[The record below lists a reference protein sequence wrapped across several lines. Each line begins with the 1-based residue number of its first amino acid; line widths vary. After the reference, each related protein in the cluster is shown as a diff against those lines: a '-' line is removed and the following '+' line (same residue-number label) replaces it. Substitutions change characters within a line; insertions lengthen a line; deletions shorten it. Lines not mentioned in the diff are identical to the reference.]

1 MAMTSEEVS
10 RLIATQTAAVQQANA
25 YAMRY
30 GSGGFSANLSEQG
43 PEGDPVGS
51 ALPSMSANIGTYV
64 GNIPNAVSPAVTLA
78 AGFGYLPRVLDP
90 FTQSLAVGNVAAK
103 AAGGWM
109 GGGLAAGLGA
119 AAVPFA
125 AYAAAGA
132 AMDHLAL
139 DPFKTGAQMR
149 GASLGAIQSFM
160 PDSPVSSMAATA
172 QMMESLQRN
181 KQFSMQD
188 TMGLMGLGVAGGSIN
203 TSNMASF
210 QSSFKALINETQQV
224 AQALSTSLSEA
235 YGAMQQIK
243 GLGVSNVAGTA
254 YSMRGLGVAGGISPA
269 EMMGI
274 AQGGS
279 ALAKMAGISR
289 DLGVHGAMTSAS
301 TFGMVGNSGALGA
314 DFGVQDLA
322 TMQNA
327 AYRFF
332 GSRQGSSVVAAM
344 MGENGEINS
353 TVAAQIAQG
362 TMSKA
367 EINRLANITRNKRPD
382 LLQANSTELVATYL
396 SEYGPQGI
404 ANPLN
409 TMTRGMAHP
418 ETMRMQ
424 LTGLN
429 QEQMTELGALNF
441 GGNSIKAQIQAAAQ
455 EGFAQGTK
463 RLGLADSLQLA
474 MSKMLAPVKDK
485 FQQMGAEVTQSIAET
500 ADNLTRDFLTRP
512 ALSADMSGAN
522 AIRNFNASGNY
533 TAAQNVRLQMNQLGD
548 MGLDTSRAQPGFLSS
563 AFMPQGLYASADN
576 QYADRQFMG
585 GFTPRNPGMGAL
597 LTGGAVAA
605 ARSRL
610 VDYGAIGLRV
620 LGSEMVDR
628 LPATGFMGSRQLASF
643 AALGARGTQAAGW
656 ALTGFRALGGPVG
669 IAIAAT
675 EAGIAGINYMGSTYG
690 ASTSTD
696 ADAGPIGEMVRTG
709 HLFGRGGDGTTGT
722 EIAGTEG
729 LRTVY
734 HAADPYR
741 LGSTATTSLSRT
753 VDRYTDD
760 EARAEY
766 AWRIKNM
773 SGMRATRTKVMD
785 DLAPE
790 MKLAAMNITSST
802 ATEEQK
808 IVRLNKLLGVSHDD
822 AAAMVIASPHSAL
835 QGLSEN
841 RLEREAEKWF
851 AAMKAG
857 TGSERTFGGYGWE
870 AGWDTSTMN
879 AVRWLEK
886 NQSLVTSASAQIATS
901 GAVRGDR
908 FSDEY
913 QLALREKV
921 LAQVPVEQRTMVS
934 GFLSN
939 KQLASSGIMATL
951 AGVGIQPLVK
961 GYEKQ
966 IAANKE
972 LAQKELA
979 ATEKAIDYAAA
990 SVGIDPSVLRNYH
1003 KAYVGAHVEDSSLQ
1017 AKDVEG
1023 AVNSMAGATSAQ
1035 QALFAKRM
1043 ASSGTMFGIEAA
1055 GLASVQARVK
1065 ALDEQHLD
1073 GSNSRGRAWVEEFL
1087 GVSLKGVVDD
1097 KLQGRNGV
1105 TPAAARMRITEG
1117 VENMMKVA
1125 LGRNTLSTEELRI
1138 AEINT
1143 SKIIDHAREKGG
1155 AGGAAAIANLF
1166 KPMQTRAAP
1175 EKTDGQQA
1183 MLIAR
1188 FEKAI
1193 EAVTT
1198 GMTELAR
1205 RLPQTSNG

>member
-160 PDSPVSSMAATA
+160 PDSPVSSMVATA

-533 TAAQNVRLQMNQLGD
+533 TAAQNVRIALNSVDSPEFATPGAPSMLSK
-548 MGLDTSRAQPGFLSS
+548 MLPRGLTASAYGQNIARMPLNGMMPVYAGNLATSGVAVAGIASEATGLTPMLAAAMSGGGAELMAAAGTGGFWGSRGVVGSTLALSGRAMQAGGFLARTAGK
-563 AFMPQGLYASADN
+563 AFM
-576 QYADRQFMG
+576 
-585 GFTPRNPGMGAL
+585 
-597 LTGGAVAA
+597 
-605 ARSRL
+605 
-610 VDYGAIGLRV
+610 
-620 LGSEMVDR
+620 
-628 LPATGFMGSRQLASF
+628 
-643 AALGARGTQAAGW
+643 
-656 ALTGFRALGGPVG
+656 GPVG
-669 IAIAAT
+669 WGALAADVGT
-675 EAGIAGINYMGSTYG
+675 FGIDAWGRAFAGMDDP
-690 ASTSTD
+690 D
-696 ADAGPIGEMVRTG
+696 ADTS
-709 HLFGRGGDGTTGT
+709 LFGEAVAFQAAAGDRIRPVRRGGGGDRSKVQVAGTRYAMGQGEWTSGVMT
-722 EIAGTEG
+722 DEREMRATVERYQNEMPSYKKLRAKVLDSASASDRVALGEIAG
-729 LRTVY
+729 
-734 HAADPYR
+734 
-741 LGSTATTSLSRT
+741 
-753 VDRYTDD
+753 
-760 EARAEY
+760 
-766 AWRIKNM
+766 
-773 SGMRATRTKVMD
+773 SGDINLTQKAMRAG
-785 DLAPE
+785 
-790 MKLAAMNITSST
+790 
-802 ATEEQK
+802 
-808 IVRLNKLLGVSHDD
+808 KLLGISTEEAYKVLLADPTSELMSSLSNQFEKTADAWFD
-822 AAAMVIASPHSAL
+822 RVAEGGDNSWFRFGNVYKDSDIAAAKWGKA
-835 QGLSEN
+835 N
-841 RLEREAEKWF
+841 RNAIQT
-851 AAMKAG
+851 AAG
-857 TGSERTFGGYGWE
+857 Q
-870 AGWDTSTMN
+870 
-879 AVRWLEK
+879 L
-886 NQSLVTSASAQIATS
+886 LTS
-901 GAVRGDR
+901 GKNYSDISSDTYKEDLINKIVDALPSGEQGAARMHLSVLGRAGMLGTLTKQAAIPLYRG
-908 FSDEY
+908 Y
-913 QLALREKV
+913 Q
-921 LAQVPVEQRTMVS
+921 QSVE
-934 GFLSN
+934 
-939 KQLASSGIMATL
+939 
-951 AGVGIQPLVK
+951 
-961 GYEKQ
+961 
-966 IAANKE
+966 ANKE

-1003 KAYVGAHVEDSSLQ
+1003 KAYVDAHVEDSSLQ